1 MFHIWFSWDVEEFP
15 SPEELPLHS
24 SAKHSLYCFILC
36 RKNSIC
42 FSDSSLSQLSH
53 TGAANMEQAV
63 GHKEETSSK
72 QVIAMDVTH
81 CNLLWD
87 PNPWFTVSLP
97 TALHCQGADTL
108 SLFSHLEY
116 LFHPVRSEGTEM
128 STYWFFHFLG
138 SLLEYSHLY
147 GSDANTDR
155 DFFSVLEC
163 SLLPGPTEHPQSYLP
178 LCQNEG

>member
-1 MFHIWFSWDVEEFP
+1 MEFSPLHAEFKMFHIWFSWDVEEFP

-63 GHKEETSSK
+63 GQKEETSSK

-116 LFHPVRSEGTEM
+116 ASDCTEELEPVTDAEADWDRARRAL
-128 STYWFFHFLG
+128 STGVKWH
-138 SLLEYSHLY
+138 
-147 GSDANTDR
+147 A
-155 DFFSVLEC
+155 
-163 SLLPGPTEHPQSYLP
+163 
-178 LCQNEG
+178 